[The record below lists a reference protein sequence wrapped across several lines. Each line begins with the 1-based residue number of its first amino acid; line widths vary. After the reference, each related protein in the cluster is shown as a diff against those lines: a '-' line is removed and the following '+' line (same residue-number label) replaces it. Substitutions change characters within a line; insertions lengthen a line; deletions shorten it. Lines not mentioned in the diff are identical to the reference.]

1 MKKKTHSDKKLTR
14 IVAHEAE
21 SLAGDLLLEVFFG
34 EVGPAAKVRLDAEV
48 RELLPVTD
56 AGPVYIIIIK
66 IMIIFFLACNGCRTC
81 IYNNNMF
88 VCV

>member
-56 AGPVYIIIIK
+56 AGPVYITI
-66 IMIIFFLACNGCRTC
+66 TC
-81 IYNNNMF
+81 LCVCDGVR
-88 VCV
+88 VCVCVCVSS